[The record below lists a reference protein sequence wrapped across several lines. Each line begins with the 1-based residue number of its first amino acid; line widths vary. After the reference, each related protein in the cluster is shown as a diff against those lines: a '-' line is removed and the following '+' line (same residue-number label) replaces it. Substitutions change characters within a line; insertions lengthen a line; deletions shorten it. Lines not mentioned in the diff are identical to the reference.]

1 MADTE
6 GLFGNF
12 SDSEEEG
19 GSNGEFIMKLDEEI
33 KNAAKDYADI
43 SREANA
49 TVNTLTEEERQATES
64 AANATVTKLAGD
76 ADKTAESTSKF
87 NFSGIDG
94 TSKAADANDPGHSN
108 SNTASAHSSPR
119 DGKGFK
125 KWAHNIHKRA
135 TDFANKHSEVE
146 RQRKS
151 QQDSDRREKKKDII
165 SKLRQ
170 NSPPEPN
177 NHDTVAS
184 SSEAST
190 SPRADVKITRVPG
203 GLAGDMT
210 RKGRKVAVKGPKKI
224 DLTI

>member
-1 MADTE
+1 MEKMAKLKVKEEEKKKKASTEPPPGFDDNFMADTE

-19 GSNGEFIMKLDEEI
+19 GSN
-33 KNAAKDYADI
+33 
-43 SREANA
+43 
-49 TVNTLTEEERQATES
+49 EEERQATES

-151 QQDSDRREKKKDII
+151 QQDSERREKKKDII